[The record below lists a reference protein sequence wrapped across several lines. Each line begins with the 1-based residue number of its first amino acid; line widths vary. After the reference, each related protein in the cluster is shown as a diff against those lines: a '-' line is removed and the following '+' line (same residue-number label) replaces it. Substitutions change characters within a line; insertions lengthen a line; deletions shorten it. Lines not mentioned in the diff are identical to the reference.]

1 MAWIVRHGL
10 PEDIPNLLTL
20 FKGLAVAQR
29 YEENVVKVREEDLL
43 RDGFGDTKYFYFVVA
58 EWRKG
63 DHETDHER
71 PEMAGYGFFFFNYS
85 SADGRVIY
93 LEDLYVKEK
102 YQSEHWL
109 QLV

>member
-1 MAWIVRHGL
+1 MTTGSSDVS
-10 PEDIPNLLTL
+10 LL
-20 FKGLAVAQR
+20 
-29 YEENVVKVREEDLL
+29 
-43 RDGFGDTKYFYFVVA
+43 
-58 EWRKG
+58 G

>member
-1 MAWIVRHGL
+1 
-10 PEDIPNLLTL
+10 
-20 FKGLAVAQR
+20 
-29 YEENVVKVREEDLL
+29 VKVREEDLL

-102 YQSEHWL
+102 YQRNGLGRAMMKKIAEVISLITLTETDS
-109 QLV
+109 QTTANDVSFPMVFKC